1 MNSKCNK
8 RGCNK
13 AESLFSLTM
22 QEVLET
28 EEPDALGK
36 AQHTSTTEL
45 LRDSRIYISLINSV
59 WHY

>member
-13 AESLFSLTM
+13 GESLFPLRIK
-22 QEVLET
+22 EILEI

-36 AQHTSTTEL
+36 AQHT
-45 LRDSRIYISLINSV
+45 I
-59 WHY
+59 